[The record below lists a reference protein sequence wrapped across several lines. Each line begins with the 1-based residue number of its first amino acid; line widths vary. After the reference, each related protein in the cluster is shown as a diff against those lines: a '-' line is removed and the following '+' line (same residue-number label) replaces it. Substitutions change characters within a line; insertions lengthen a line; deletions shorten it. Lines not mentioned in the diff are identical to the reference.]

1 MVLEPNPS
9 IHRRFQEP
17 VIEDLKR
24 KESGSTADVIEMHV
38 KNYKDTMI
46 TLSDLARLT
55 ALSPEEVEQDIE
67 ELKEQG
73 LIRTY
78 ALKKDTYVWHA
89 GAAKEAEETLLNALK
104 KV

>member
-1 MVLEPNPS
+1 
-9 IHRRFQEP
+9 
-17 VIEDLKR
+17 
-24 KESGSTADVIEMHV
+24 MHV

-46 TLSDLARLT
+46 TLSDLARLGQ
-55 ALSPEEVEQDIE
+55 LSPEEVEQDIE
-67 ELKEQG
+67 ETKEQG

-104 KV
+104 KYEASYPYRYGMKKGGDTYKLFPQDQA